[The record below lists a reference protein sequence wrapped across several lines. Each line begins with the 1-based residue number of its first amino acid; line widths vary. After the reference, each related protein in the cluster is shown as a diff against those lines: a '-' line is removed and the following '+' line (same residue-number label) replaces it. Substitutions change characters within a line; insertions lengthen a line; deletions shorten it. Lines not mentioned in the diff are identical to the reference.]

1 MTTQYPFSSLP
12 QNRECFGEAWFAL
25 APCPVFP
32 CIHTPCHDPDY
43 LADQED
49 KFRDLAYHTRLW
61 WEYRESNPICFV
73 STPPYTL
80 DEDARRRDE
89 EARRNEEERSR
100 AFNELDEIKAL
111 SLPPESEEYQRN
123 NLYTIVA
130 NPISDEERKDF
141 ESKFDRCQRLE
152 SKNSVLQRD
161 MRRFYVKRELEELN
175 ALDRCQNKDTEAY
188 REVADHR
195 DQILA
200 SIAETGDYLFG
211 WDF

>member
-1 MTTQYPFSSLP
+1 MATRYPFSSLS
-12 QNRECFGEAWFAL
+12 QNRECFGEAGFVL
-25 APCPVFP
+25 APCPVFL

-49 KFRDLAYHTRLW
+49 KFRDLGYHTRLW
-61 WEYRESNPICFV
+61 WEYRETNPICYI

-89 EARRNEEERSR
+89 EARQNEEKWSR

-123 NLYTIVA
+123 NLYAIVT
-130 NPISDEERKDF
+130 NHISDEERKDF
-141 ESKFDRCQRLE
+141 ESKFDRCRRLE
-152 SKNSVLQRD
+152 SKNTVLQRD
-161 MRRFYVKRELEELN
+161 MRRFYVKRELEQLK
-175 ALDRCQNKDTEAY
+175 ALDRCQNKDTQAY
-188 REVADHR
+188 REVAEYR

-200 SIAETGDYLFG
+200 SVAETRD
-211 WDF
+211 